1 MAEAFFDV
9 LVIGSGA
16 SGLAAA
22 VSAERAGARVAV
34 ATKGSLQSCNSAKAQ
49 GGIQAALGDDDSPEL
64 HADDVW
70 ASSHETANRE
80 LVTVLTSEAP
90 SAIHWLEELGVAF
103 TRDSTAPAHAA
114 LAGAG
119 ARGRAKRPVN
129 GGYRLA
135 RCGGASRKRLLQ
147 VGDRTGHA
155 ITKALRDAWEAG
167 SGTTFANAPLQEL
180 TRLENGWRAR
190 VGEHSVDA
198 GTVVLAAGGRC
209 YREAKERGELS
220 TNHPNATG
228 EVTRLA
234 LALGAEA
241 RDLDALQ
248 YHPNGGAWPATMQGY
263 SIPETTRA
271 YGAVLLNADGEEF
284 TDSLGPRDAV
294 SQAIF
299 DEVEAGRGVRTPDG
313 RPAVWLDTT
322 RIPEADAEVSLPY
335 MLRRYRAAGIDP
347 LAEKILTYPVLHY
360 QNGGLVIDTDAETTL
375 DGVYACGEIAGGT
388 HGRNRMMG
396 NSLLECVVFGRRA
409 GKAAVEKARS

>member
-1 MAEAFFDV
+1 VQDNGGFDV

-22 VSAERAGARVAV
+22 ASAERAGARVAL
-34 ATKGSLQSCNSAKAQ
+34 ATKGSIQSCNSAKAQ
-49 GGIQAALGDDDSPEL
+49 GGIQAAFGEDDSPEQ
-64 HADDVW
+64 HAEDVW
-70 ASSHETANRE
+70 KSSHETANMA
-80 LVTVLTSEAP
+80 LVRVLTSEAP
-90 SAIHWLEELGVAF
+90 SAIHWLEELGVEF
-103 TRDSTAPAHAA
+103 THE
-114 LAGAG
+114 
-119 ARGRAKRPVN
+119 N

-155 ITKALRDAWEAG
+155 ITAGLRDAVEAG
-167 SGTTFANAPLQEL
+167 SVTIFPKSPLAEL
-180 TRLENGWRAR
+180 ERAEHGWHAGCGGHTLEA
-190 VGEHSVDA
+190 S
-198 GTVVLAAGGRC
+198 TVILAAGGRC
-209 YREAKERGELS
+209 FAEAEARGELS
-220 TNHPNATG
+220 TNHPGATG
-228 EVTRLA
+228 EVTRIA
-234 LALGAEA
+234 LAAGAEA

-248 YHPNGGAWPATMQGY
+248 YHPNGGAWPETMQGY

-284 TDSLGPRDAV
+284 TDSLGPRDVV

-299 DEVEAGRGVRTPDG
+299 DEVAAGRGVETPDG

-322 RIPEADAEVSLPY
+322 RIDPHDAELSLPY
-335 MLRRYRAAGIDP
+335 MLRRYRAGGIDP
-347 LAEKILTYPVLHY
+347 LAEKIYTYPALHY

-375 DGVYACGEIAGGT
+375 EGVYACGEIAGGT

-409 GKAAVEKARS
+409 GKAAAEKARA

>member
-1 MAEAFFDV
+1 MPARSFDV

-22 VSAERAGARVAV
+22 LSAETVGARVAL
-34 ATKGSLQSCNSAKAQ
+34 ATKGSIQACNSAKAQ
-49 GGIQAALGDDDSPEL
+49 GGIQAAVGPEDSPDI
-64 HADDVW
+64 HAADVMR
-70 ASSHETANRE
+70 SSHDTANPE
-80 LVTVLTSEAP
+80 LVEVLTSEAP
-90 SAIHWLEELGVAF
+90 AAIHWLEELGVAF
-103 TRDSTAPAHAA
+103 TRE
-114 LAGAG
+114 
-119 ARGRAKRPVN
+119 N

-135 RCGGASRKRLLQ
+135 RCGGASQKRLLQ

-155 ITKALRDAWEAG
+155 ITKALREAFESGGG
-167 SGTTFANAPLQEL
+167 SELPNHPLAA
-180 TRLENGWRAR
+180 LEQTEHGWRAR
-190 VGEHSVDA
+190 CVAKDGGTVDVDA
-198 GTVVLAAGGRC
+198 GAVVLAAGGRC
-209 YREAKERGELS
+209 FAEARARGELS

-228 EVTRLA
+228 EVTRIA
-234 LALGAEA
+234 VELGAEA

-299 DEVEAGRGVRTPDG
+299 DEVEAGRGVQTEDG

-322 RIPEADAEVSLPY
+322 RIPEADAGVSLPY
-335 MLRRYRAAGIDP
+335 MLRRYRGAGIDP
-347 LAEKILTYPVLHY
+347 LRERILTYPVLHY
-360 QNGGLVIDTDAETTL
+360 QNGGLVIDEDGETTIE
-375 DGVYACGEIAGGT
+375 GVYACGEIAGGT

-396 NSLLECVVFGRRA
+396 NSLLECCVFGRRA
-409 GKAAVEKARS
+409 GRAAAEKAMA